1 MAALVLPTLLVF
13 ADADSVTTAHM
24 VEFFGL
30 LGGGHRD
37 AGWDRCCPSSP
48 TPPVLPADASPGP
61 ATVPPPAAPASTAV
75 GLHPSPGA
83 GLFSGV
89 PGIRGDAP
97 GEERRMTAGTGLTIG
112 VLGSYGGRNLGDE
125 AILTGL
131 LADLQEQEP
140 NARIIVFSRNPDHT
154 RAAHPEVEAVPWEGV
169 SRTDSSPLLAQ
180 LDLLILGGGGILYD
194 QEARRYLRVVRVAQE
209 RGLPLLTY
217 AVGVGPLSE
226 MVDTGMVRETLAGAT
241 QVTVRDQESRMLL
254 EEAGLLNPITVTAD
268 PAFLLEP
275 EDFPVHLLR
284 EEGVPAGRHLVGMSV
299 REPGRAAERLDVDGY
314 HRLLAQIGDF
324 LVHRIDADILFV
336 PMERDD
342 IRHSHGVLSHM
353 VAAERGRILH
363 GSYSPQQV
371 LGLMRHFDLVV
382 GMRLHFLIFAAMV
395 NTPFLPL
402 PYAGK
407 VFDLAQRLGV
417 PALRGLEREVEGPL
431 LAEVDRLWDEREQ
444 RAEATARRVAEV
456 CEEARGTSKVT
467 RAVLESL
474 RTQSM
479 VSVDG

>member
-1 MAALVLPTLLVF
+1 M
-13 ADADSVTTAHM
+13 
-24 VEFFGL
+24 
-30 LGGGHRD
+30 RD
-37 AGWDRCCPSSP
+37 D
-48 TPPVLPADASPGP
+48 
-61 ATVPPPAAPASTAV
+61 
-75 GLHPSPGA
+75 
-83 GLFSGV
+83 
-89 PGIRGDAP
+89 
-97 GEERRMTAGTGLTIG
+97 TGLTIG

-131 LADLQEQEP
+131 LADLRQQEP
-140 NARIIVFSRNPDHT
+140 NARIIVFSRNPAHT
-154 RAAHPEVEAVPWEGV
+154 ALAHPDVEAVPWEGV
-169 SRTDSSPLLAQ
+169 SRVDSAEVLAQ

-194 QEARRYLRVVRVAQE
+194 KEARRYLRVVRVAQE

-217 AVGVGPLSE
+217 AVGVGPLNDG
-226 MVDTGMVRETLAGAT
+226 VDTGMVRETLAGAT
-241 QVTVRDQESRMLL
+241 EVTVRDQESRMVL

-275 EDFPVHLLR
+275 EEFPARLLR
-284 EEGVPAGRHLVGMSV
+284 EEGVPAGRRLVGLSV

-314 HRLLAQIGDF
+314 HRLIAQIGDF
-324 LVHRIDADILFV
+324 LVQRIDAYVLFV

-363 GSYSPQQV
+363 GDYSPRQV
-371 LGLMRHFDLVV
+371 LGLMKHFDLAV

-395 NTPFLPL
+395 GTPFLPL

-417 PALRGLEREVEGPL
+417 PALRGVEREVEGPL
-431 LAEVDRLWDEREQ
+431 LAEVDRLWDERES
-444 RAEATARRVAEV
+444 RADETARRVADV
-456 CEEARGTSKVT
+456 CDQARGTSQVT

-474 RTQSM
+474 RNRTLARM
-479 VSVDG
+479 AA

>member
-1 MAALVLPTLLVF
+1 M
-13 ADADSVTTAHM
+13 
-24 VEFFGL
+24 
-30 LGGGHRD
+30 
-37 AGWDRCCPSSP
+37 
-48 TPPVLPADASPGP
+48 TP
-61 ATVPPPAAPASTAV
+61 
-75 GLHPSPGA
+75 
-83 GLFSGV
+83 
-89 PGIRGDAP
+89 
-97 GEERRMTAGTGLTIG
+97 GTGLTIG

-154 RAAHPEVEAVPWEGV
+154 RSAHPEVEAVPWEGV
-169 SRTDSSPLLAQ
+169 SRTDSSPVLAQ

-194 QEARRYLRVVRVAQE
+194 REARRYLRVVRVAQE

-226 MVDTGMVRETLAGAT
+226 IVDTGMVRETLAGAT

-268 PAFLLEP
+268 PAFLLEA
-275 EDFPVHLLR
+275 EDFPAHLLR
-284 EEGVPAGRHLVGMSV
+284 EEGVPAGRRLVGMSV

-324 LVHRIDADILFV
+324 LVHRIDADVLFV

-353 VAAERGRILH
+353 IAAERGRILH

-371 LGLMRHFDLVV
+371 LGLMRHFDLAV

-417 PALRGLEREVEGPL
+417 PALRGVEREVEGPL
-431 LAEVDRLWDEREQ
+431 LAEVDRLWDERDQ

-467 RAVLESL
+467 RAVLDSL
-474 RTQSM
+474 RTQAM
-479 VSVDG
+479 VSVDA